1 MGIGFASSTERA
13 GRAYQSM
20 SASPLKRPDGLA
32 RAKCR
37 EGPEPDSCTAA
48 KKLDRPE
55 LVIAALRAAGSVVEV
70 RPLVTA
76 VHHRGESVVRVHD
89 GFDENQRVVR
99 RGESI
104 LQVLYGLDD
113 ERSCPGVATEH
124 LRQIGIGPVGDVVVG
139 LGLPEIAA
147 FDRVSAVVDQEDY
160 RFVVVSQDGR
170 QLLRRD
176 LERTVAYEQNVTA
189 FRRRGQCAEQGTD
202 RIADRPPVD

>member
-1 MGIGFASSTERA
+1 LRSTVSRTFEVVGGHRLCRPSSTERA

-37 EGPEPDSCTAA
+37 EGPQPDSCTAA

-55 LVIAALRAAGSVVEV
+55 LVIAALRAAGPVVEV

-104 LQVLYGLDD
+104 LQVLNGFDD

-147 FDRVSAVVDQEDY
+147 FDRVST
-160 RFVVVSQDGR
+160 
-170 QLLRRD
+170 
-176 LERTVAYEQNVTA
+176 ERLPVCSRVAEWSTA
-189 FRRRGQCAEQGTD
+189 
-202 RIADRPPVD
+202 PVP